1 MMRPVSFALAG
12 AAALL
17 AAAALAQPAAIELP
31 LGETPPELADPASEV
46 VVNNCSACHSLD
58 YITTQPRGKG
68 EQFWKDSVAKMI
80 NVYKAPI
87 SPEDADAVGVALARK
102 FG

>member
-1 MMRPVSFALAG
+1 MIRRVNIALATG
-12 AAALL
+12 ATLL
-17 AAAALAQPAAIELP
+17 AAAAFAQPAAIELP
-31 LGETPPELADPASEV
+31 LGDTPAELADPASEV

-87 SPEDADAVGVALARK
+87 APEDADAISAELARK

>member
-1 MMRPVSFALAG
+1 MMRPVNIGFAAGAVLLAG
-12 AAALL
+12 
-17 AAAALAQPAAIELP
+17 AALAQPARIELP
-31 LGETPPELADPASEV
+31 LGGTPPELADPASEV

-68 EQFWKDSVAKMI
+68 EQFWRDAVAKMI

-87 SPEDADAVGVALARK
+87 SPEDADAVGAQLARK